1 MRTWTVVDAKD
12 RFAEI
17 MRACLQE
24 PQVVYDQNKPVSV
37 LVDFNLFTHL
47 MNLRARQAR
56 PTIAELLDELSEIH
70 KSEAVEIETPIRQD
84 RLNAML
90 EMHENSRK
98 KRVIRTQADL
108 LANS

>member
-1 MRTWTVVDAKD
+1 MRTWTAVDVKD

-37 LVDFNLFTHL
+37 LVDFNLFNQL
-47 MNLRARQAR
+47 MNLRARPTR

-70 KSEAVEIETPIRQD
+70 KSEAVEIEVPTRHD
-84 RLNAML
+84 RPNAML
-90 EMHENSRK
+90 ELTDE
-98 KRVIRTQADL
+98 VPL
-108 LANS
+108 